1 MVPSEKYKSK
11 LEWDLIIF
19 QPEYQIITYA
29 GKDVDKMES
38 YTPLVE
44 HKLVYSLWW
53 RVEKFLLSQN
63 WVNNMTETHHSLVF
77 YLKG

>member
-19 QPEYQIITYA
+19 QPEGQD
-29 GKDVDKMES
+29 GDKMES

-77 YLKG
+77 YLKGWTSVY